1 MKTDYKKIFNHFLIA
16 LSLTSITLM
25 SSCSLFKVD
34 LNTGVEPLPAKELN
48 TRILM
53 HEFGIVFSNKVEQL
67 ADSIMKTTKDKDIKM
82 NALYWKINAIAMSR
96 QVIFQT
102 VPYASLVDTWT
113 FCKQQSDF
121 VRVGNGSDLFGDF
134 QPRVIE
140 VAGKLEE
147 KVSMIARAVST
158 GREYN
163 SYEKFVNEYAALHP
177 FEDVYFNRGSILSEL
192 NKSLGIPDS
201 VAVKTVGTMPETM
214 SDLSSRINDMA
225 DKVPKMAKWK
235 TEAYLYESGVDSLDV
250 KALMDSINMLAGKI
264 SYIAENS
271 PELLDSAIMKLNEEL
286 TPLVNK
292 LDRRWGET
300 LWKLGN
306 ERMALMESLDEQRV
320 ALSETL
326 AEERAVIMS
335 DLQLLSKDLVELSWV
350 HIKQLLFKALF
361 LILLILIVMLGLP
374 FGLGYVTGKTLARR
388 KLEKNQV

>member
-250 KALMDSINMLAGKI
+250 KALMDSINMLAGQI